1 MAPNPPPQREKPLLR
16 GYSHEIAAYV
26 AVPAVLALVAGAR
39 GSVALSGAVAYGAS
53 LVFLFSTS
61 ALYHRPRWSPA
72 ARRILWRLDHAAIFV
87 LIAGTYTPLCLV
99 VGPGTGHAL
108 LAVVWTGAVA
118 GVIISMV
125 WVTAPK
131 PLMAGLYVL
140 LGWVATAGFRA
151 MYAVLGAR
159 ALLVL
164 LAGGLLYTAGAV
176 IYALRRPDPMPSV
189 FGFHEIFHLLVVAA
203 AACHFAVVAWALRAL
218 PAG

>member
-26 AVPAVLALVAGAR
+26 ALPAVLALVAGAR
-39 GSVALSGAVAYGAS
+39 GGIALWGALAYGAS
-53 LVFLFSTS
+53 LVFLFATS
-61 ALYHRPRWSPA
+61 ALYHRPSWSPA

-118 GVIISMV
+118 GVIVSMV